1 MNGRR
6 RWELLKDKKMYD
18 HATYERKK
26 EIMSASAVHIFIRR
40 ELYFGKYIEDET
52 NKLYEVSY
60 TDGTVEHR
68 NLVIMDLD
76 CRGIK
81 DEDRSCHFVSS
92 DGLVDGYYA
101 YLSGLRYY
109 CFPREEFL
117 IQTLMGTCMNKLQT
131 VNEIKDM
138 FK

>member
-1 MNGRR
+1 M
-6 RWELLKDKKMYD
+6 DD
-18 HATYERKK
+18 HVTYEREK

-40 ELYFGKYIEDET
+40 ELYFGNDIEYET
-52 NKLYEVSY
+52 NKLYEVFY

-68 NLVIMDLD
+68 NLGIMDLD

-101 YLSGLRYY
+101 YLS
-109 CFPREEFL
+109 
-117 IQTLMGTCMNKLQT
+117 
-131 VNEIKDM
+131 
-138 FK
+138 